1 VTLEP
6 SYPQAFFKTFLWVF
20 ILITLFS
27 GLVPHFQGKVV
38 SLEDVLSP
46 AIIGGSFFSILVAVM
61 FTPREITWNEER
73 IKIRALFPGS
83 GDFHWGQLEAWSP
96 YGRGTFL
103 IKFEGKQAFQIS
115 PAGFRKKDWKTFRS
129 FLDLRFLNKKT
140 LFWVGVTP
148 IRFGKK

>member
-1 VTLEP
+1 VTLKP
-6 SYPQAFFKTFLWVF
+6 SYPRAFFKTFAWVF

-46 AIIGGSFFSILVAVM
+46 ATIGGVFFSILVAVL
-61 FTPREITWNEER
+61 FTPREITWSEER

-83 GDFHWGQLEAWSP
+83 GDFDWGQLEAWSP

-115 PAGFRKKDWKTFRS
+115 PSGFRKKDWKAFRS
-129 FLDLRFLNKKT
+129 FLDLHFSSKKT